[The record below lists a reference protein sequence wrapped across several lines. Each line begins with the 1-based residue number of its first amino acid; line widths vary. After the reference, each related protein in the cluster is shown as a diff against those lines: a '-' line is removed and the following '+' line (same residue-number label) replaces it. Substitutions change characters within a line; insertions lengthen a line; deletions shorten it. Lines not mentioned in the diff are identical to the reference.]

1 MSKIAA
7 ATKPSAQIAAGTP
20 FAQFDLSQ
28 VSDPQPD
35 WVAANPDR
43 ALAFFY
49 VSPRPCAAL
58 ERLMQL
64 N

>member
-1 MSKIAA
+1 MSNLAVA
-7 ATKPSAQIAAGTP
+7 NNPSAQIAAGTP
-20 FAQFDLSQ
+20 FDLSQ

-49 VSPRPCAAL
+49 LSPRPCAAL
-58 ERLMQL
+58 EQLMRL